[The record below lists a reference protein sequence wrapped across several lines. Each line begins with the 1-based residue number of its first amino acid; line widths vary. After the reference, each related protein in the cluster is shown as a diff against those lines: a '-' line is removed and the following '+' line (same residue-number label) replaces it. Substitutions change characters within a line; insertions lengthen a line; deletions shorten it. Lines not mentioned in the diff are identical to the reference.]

1 MRANAKIHFV
11 ELPGADLPETARF
24 YTLAFGWRFCG
35 FSDDVV
41 QSDEPGVVGRW
52 VKDPQHRL
60 VQPRVMI
67 YAEDLLL
74 MERDVQIAGGV
85 ITRRIH
91 RARGGWRFLFRD
103 PSGNELGVWS
113 DRFPAP
119 RGPSRVGHTA
129 EVIPFP
135 RRRPEPGDAVD
146 QGLSA
151 ELRLA
156 A

>member
-91 RARGGWRFLFRD
+91 RARGGLA
-103 PSGNELGVWS
+103 V
-113 DRFPAP
+113 
-119 RGPSRVGHTA
+119 
-129 EVIPFP
+129 PFP
-135 RRRPEPGDAVD
+135 RPVRQRTRGVVGPISRAARPLAGRPHRRGHYLPAPATRTGRR
-146 QGLSA
+146 G
-151 ELRLA
+151 
-156 A
+156 